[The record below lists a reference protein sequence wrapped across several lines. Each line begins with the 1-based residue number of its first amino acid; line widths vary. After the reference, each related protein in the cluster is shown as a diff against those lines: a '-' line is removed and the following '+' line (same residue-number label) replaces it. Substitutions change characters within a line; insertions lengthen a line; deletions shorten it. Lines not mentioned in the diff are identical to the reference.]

1 MKAFILAAG
10 SGSRLGDKTKLLPK
24 PMIKVHGKPVLEQN
38 IVMCKEAGVR
48 DIYIN
53 THHLSDTIVNYF
65 GDGSDF
71 GVKIIYNDEIEL
83 LGTAGGIEYFLPF
96 LKDEPYL
103 VIYGDNF
110 SEVIL
115 SDLWDYHLRNNS
127 EMTIA
132 LHWRKDI
139 SKSGVVDMLDT
150 GRITRFT
157 EKPKTRGMGGGWVN
171 AGIYI
176 INPLLIDSIVKPYT
190 DFAYDIIPE
199 LIRRNIRVYGKK
211 VKENV
216 WPIDTPEL
224 LSALQN
230 MAQQ

>member
-1 MKAFILAAG
+1 
-10 SGSRLGDKTKLLPK
+10 
-24 PMIKVHGKPVLEQN
+24 MIKVRGKPVLEHN
-38 IVMCKEAGVR
+38 IMMCKEAGVH

-53 THHLSDTIVNYF
+53 THHLSNTIVNYF
-65 GDGSDF
+65 GDGSNF
-71 GVKIIYNDEIEL
+71 GVKIMYNDENEL

-96 LKDEPYL
+96 LKDEPYF

-110 SEVIL
+110 SEIVL
-115 SDLWDYHLRNNS
+115 SDLWDFHRKNNC

-157 EKPKTRGMGGGWVN
+157 EKPKTCRKGGGWVN

-176 INPLLIDSIVKPYT
+176 INPLLIDSIVKPCT
-190 DFAYDIIPE
+190 DFGHDIIPE
-199 LIRRNIRVYGKK
+199 LIRRNSRVYGKK
-211 VKENV
+211 VKGNV

-224 LSALQN
+224 LSMVEN
-230 MAQQ
+230 VAQQ